1 MDKSYYLQIQNAE
14 SRMFIE
20 CGEIM
25 GDKLI
30 IKPITKGENSR
41 SIIGFTIN
49 PNNPIPGY
57 ILKDASNSNKIIRD
71 ALLVA
76 RYFPKRFIDEIKTEV
91 RNPENSIDKAYEY
104 TFAVP
109 HDKYLIINWDK
120 LKIRPT
126 VFMHLRD
133 YMVGVLF
140 KDIFK
145 VNVATESPTL
155 PTTDY
160 NLKAYTGEDLE
171 TGADNDFDFSN
182 VPEYKLFS
190 SKDIGV
196 GVRPET
202 SVAESIGG
210 KRKSKRTRSSKKSKK
225 AKRKS
230 HKKK

>member
-25 GDKLI
+25 GDKLM
-30 IKPITKGENSR
+30 IKPITKDENSR

-57 ILKDASNSNKIIRD
+57 ILKDASNDNKIIRD

-76 RYFPKRFIDEIKTEV
+76 RYFPKSFIDEIKKEV
-91 RNPENSIDKAYEY
+91 RKLENPIDKAYEY

-109 HDKYLIINWDK
+109 KDKCLVINWDK

-126 VFMHLRD
+126 VFPHLRD

-145 VNVATESPTL
+145 VNVATESSTL
-155 PTTDY
+155 PATVY

-171 TGADNDFDFSN
+171 TCVDNDFDFSKI
-182 VPEYKLFS
+182 PEYKLFS
-190 SKDIGV
+190 SNDLGV
-196 GVRPET
+196 GVRPEP
-202 SVAESIGG
+202 SVAETIGG
-210 KRKSKRTRSSKKSKK
+210 KRKSKRRRSSKKSKK